1 MSDDFELERIRMEK
15 MRAMLKAQEAAAL
28 EEQRQKNQ
36 PTFTDKLEA
45 LLSVVLEPQALQY
58 LKQIK
63 ANNSEVYQKVVMN
76 LLPPDLMYEIDTLM
90 QYLAR
95 GQIRRGVIGL
105 TEVQFIERKVLGIES
120 QIVIKK
126 RDHEAQ
132 SLTNFLKEEEEKEN
146 KSK

>member
-146 KSK
+146 KNK

>member
-120 QIVIKK
+120 QIVIKNAT
-126 RDHEAQ
+126 RSE
-132 SLTNFLKEEEEKEN
+132 SLTIF
-146 KSK
+146 